1 MGLVIPRKP
10 FNLEVARDMREDG
23 KSLKH
28 VAEHFSMSV
37 ETVRK
42 RLIEAGDD
50 TSHANFSWREN
61 APKPT
66 GNLKPM
72 EVLAVLAYHAYGFGL
87 KETAEWLNIPQSTT
101 GSHLS
106 AGTRKLRARGL
117 QDA

>member
-10 FNLEVARDMREDG
+10 FNLEVARDMREHG

-50 TSHANFSWREN
+50 TSHANFSWRDDK
-61 APKPT
+61 PKPT
-66 GNLKPM
+66 GTLKPL
-72 EVLAVLAYHAYGFGL
+72 EVLATLAYHAYGFNVQ
-87 KETAEWLNIPQSTT
+87 EISDWIDVPRSTT
-101 GSHLS
+101 QQYI
-106 AGTRKLRARGL
+106 AKGTAKLKARGL